1 MTGTETVL
9 GTVAEIW
16 RFPLKSFGGERL
28 PVTELDAAG
37 IPGDRR
43 LALRDAT
50 TGKILSAKTP
60 GIGTALLECQAVTG
74 ADGHIHATVA
84 GASFDADTERDAL
97 AAALTD
103 HLGRAVTVADAV
115 DADDRYESYWPE
127 VDDVLLSDVT
137 IDLPIAM
144 STTKARF
151 VDLAALQMVTTSS
164 LDRLR
169 RLLPDSRIETA
180 RFRPGLLIDTS
191 ATSGAVDGFV
201 ENDWTQRDARL
212 GGARI
217 RLTDASP
224 RCVMTTLAQHDLP
237 RDRAVL
243 QTLARHNRIE
253 TEGLGAFACLGIYAE
268 VLEPGPV
275 REGDLLV
282 ATG

>member
-1 MTGTETVL
+1 MATTETLL

-16 RFPLKSFGGERL
+16 RFPVKSFGGERI
-28 PVTELDAAG
+28 PAVELDAAG

-50 TGKILSAKTP
+50 TGKILSAKSP
-60 GIGTALLECQAVTG
+60 AIGTALLECAAVTG
-74 ADGHIHATVA
+74 AGGHVTATVA
-84 GASFDADTERDAL
+84 GRTFDADTERDAL
-97 AAALTD
+97 TAALSG
-103 HLGRAVTVADAV
+103 HLDRAVVIDDAV
-115 DADDRYESYWPE
+115 GADDLYESYWPE

-144 STTKARF
+144 STAKTRF
-151 VDLAALQMVTTSS
+151 VDLAALQMVATSS
-164 LDRLR
+164 LDHLQQ
-169 RLLPDSRIETA
+169 LLPGSRIDTA
-180 RFRPGLLIDTS
+180 RFRPGLVIDTS
-191 ATSGAVDGFV
+191 ATGGGTDGFV
-201 ENDWTQRDARL
+201 ENGWTQRDARL
-212 GGARI
+212 GDARI

-268 VLEPGPV
+268 VVEPGRV
-275 REGDLLV
+275 REGDALTV
-282 ATG
+282 TG